1 MSSIGTM
8 QFTEKRGQATVFPTD
23 PEAVPVPTGMAVLIV
38 RLCLAL
44 AAIAAQLFAFSAHA
58 AAEDDLVGVLT
69 APLARNFVSD
79 WRAIEKLRHL
89 RWAPLPPNMLQNC
102 LPDGGCFTREG
113 MAEVAGRKLTVV
125 TTGARTMVGNFYW
138 HNTGAPFGEE
148 EVLAA
153 LQRAGFSA
161 ELKRCPVPG
170 GGGSMNWYRLASA
183 RSDPAHLSIQATC
196 KGQPCERF
204 VVLPGPDL
212 PALQPQQ
219 LKIYS
224 EQCSGPAADRKPV
237 STIMPHE
244 LLAKTLVALMP
255 SSSGPTLYDWKSL
268 TSASTGIKWHADG
281 AKKGDLSFKNDSNPW
296 LHQGKIGFFGRHFN
310 LLFGGSPAQVLTA
323 YLDEEGSHPRG
334 EDLLAVLRAQGL
346 TVQLVRCG
354 PIYTESINN
363 WYRVSGP
370 ATRTVMLRQSLIFG
384 GSLVYDNYGLRF
396 DATLPMRDP
405 RDRDA
410 GVAGCK

>member
-8 QFTEKRGQATVFPTD
+8 RSTEKRGQATVFPTD
-23 PEAVPVPTGMAVLIV
+23 PEAVPAPTGMAVSIV
-38 RLCLAL
+38 RLCLAV
-44 AAIAAQLFAFSAHA
+44 AAIAAPLFAFSAHA

-69 APLARNFVSD
+69 APLARNFVND

-170 GGGSMNWYRLASA
+170 GAGSMNWYRLASA
-183 RSDPAHLSIQATC
+183 RSNSAHLSIQTRC

-204 VVLPGPDL
+204 VVLPGPEL

-219 LKIYS
+219 LKMYS

-255 SSSGPTLYDWKSL
+255 SSSGSTLYDWKSL

-281 AKKGDLSFKNDSNPW
+281 AKKGNLSFKNDTNPW
-296 LHQGKIGFFGRHFN
+296 SHQGEIDFFGRHFN
-310 LLFGGSPAQVLTA
+310 LFFGGSPAQVLTA
-323 YLDEEGSHPRG
+323 YLDEGGSHPRG

-370 ATRTVMLRQSLIFG
+370 ATRTVMLRQSLSFD
-384 GSLVYDNYGLRF
+384 GSLVNDNYGLRF
-396 DATLPMRDP
+396 DATLPKRDP